1 MKIELDQVHDLCTI
15 SRIKGTQS
23 ENHTKEHIMETK
35 FKLRNKTARQS
46 ACTLKINPV
55 KGFMGWD
62 VVRVYE
68 MDGEERTGYPE
79 FVSAYD
85 ISTLRCQFDITHN
98 RAKAL
103 SDLFSDLV

>member
-1 MKIELDQVHDLCTI
+1 MKTA
-15 SRIKGTQS
+15 
-23 ENHTKEHIMETK
+23 

-46 ACTLKINPV
+46 ACTLEINPV

-62 VVRVYE
+62 VVRIYE

-85 ISTLRCQFDITHN
+85 VSTLRCQFDITHK

-103 SDLFSDLV
+103 SDLLSDLI